1 MNYPIAKNGLD
12 HFLGQVGKIK
22 PLSPE
27 REYELAVRYYETK
40 DRDAAHEL
48 IVSHLPFVVK
58 VAFQYRN
65 YMLPMQD
72 LIQEGTIGLMKSLKR
87 FDPYKGYRLVSF
99 AVWWIKAY
107 IKNYIIKSW
116 NLVKLGTTQA
126 QRKLFYRMRDIG
138 EHATADAKQGRI
150 RELAAEL
157 DVKED
162 DVIEME
168 ARMRA
173 RELSLDQVLGD
184 GDSLTGMDLLED
196 TSPNQ
201 EALLIEQEAQANM
214 TGLTGEALK
223 KLDPRERFIIDKRYL
238 DDSPWTLQKL
248 GDHFGTTRERV
259 RQLEQRALKKL
270 KKELEPHVAAGLL
283 PAPAA

>member
-1 MNYPIAKNGLD
+1 MNYPVAKNGFD
-12 HFLGQVGKIK
+12 YFLTEVRKIK

-27 REYELAVRYYETK
+27 REYELAVRYQETK

-58 VAFQYRN
+58 VAFQYRH
-65 YMLPMQD
+65 YMLPMPD
-72 LIQEGTIGLMKSLKR
+72 LVQEGTIGLMKALKR
-87 FDPYKGYRLVSF
+87 FDPFKGYRLVSF

-126 QRKLFYRMRDIG
+126 QRKLFYRMGDIG
-138 EHATADAKQGRI
+138 EHADAESKRNRI
-150 RELAAEL
+150 RELAEEL

-168 ARMRA
+168 ARMKA

-196 TSPNQ
+196 SAPNQ
-201 EALLIEQEAQANM
+201 EAELIEQETKANVS
-214 TGLTGEALK
+214 GLTGNAMK
-223 KLDPRERFIIDKRYL
+223 KLDPRERFIINRRYL
-238 DDSPWTLQKL
+238 DESPWTLQKL

-270 KKELEPHVAAGLL
+270 KKELEPHVAEGLL
-283 PAPAA
+283 PA